1 MRISDWSSDLC
12 SSDLLKNDI
21 TGGTTPASFEP
32 SSDYVV
38 TKIPRFTFEKFPQAD
53 SRLTTQMKSVGEVMA
68 MGRNF
73 QESLHKAMR
82 GLEVGSDGFDPI
94 IVRTGGVYSDEA
106 MTRIRTELAI
116 PRSQR
121 LWYIGEAFRA
131 GLSVADVFN
140 LSKIDVW
147 FLEQIEELILTEE
160 EMAEQKI
167 SRIEADDIDRKST
180 RLNARQKCTTSRQD
194 EA

>member
-1 MRISDWSSDLC
+1 
-12 SSDLLKNDI
+12 
-21 TGGTTPASFEP
+21 
-32 SSDYVV
+32 
-38 TKIPRFTFEKFPQAD
+38 
-53 SRLTTQMKSVGEVMA
+53 MKSVGEVMA

-121 LWYIGEAFRA
+121 LWYIGEAVSA
-131 GLSVADVFN
+131 GLSVAEVLN
-140 LSKIDVW
+140 LRKIDVW
-147 FLEQIEELILTEE
+147 FLEKVYETLLNEDEN
-160 EMAEQKI
+160 AEQ
-167 SRIEADDIDRKST
+167 
-180 RLNARQKCTTSRQD
+180 
-194 EA
+194 

>member
-1 MRISDWSSDLC
+1 
-12 SSDLLKNDI
+12 
-21 TGGTTPASFEP
+21 
-32 SSDYVV
+32 
-38 TKIPRFTFEKFPQAD
+38 
-53 SRLTTQMKSVGEVMA
+53 MKSVGEVMA

-147 FLEQIEELILTEE
+147 RSAEHTSELQSL
-160 EMAEQKI
+160 M
-167 SRIEADDIDRKST
+167 R
-180 RLNARQKCTTSRQD
+180 
-194 EA
+194 